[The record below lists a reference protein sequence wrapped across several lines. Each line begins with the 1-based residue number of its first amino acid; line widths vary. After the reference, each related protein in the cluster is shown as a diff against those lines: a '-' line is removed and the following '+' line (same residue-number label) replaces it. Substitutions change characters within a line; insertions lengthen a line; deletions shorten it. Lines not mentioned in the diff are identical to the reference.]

1 MSMRFEDEDLE
12 RIRKNN
18 AIMKAI
24 NDSTDDIYESL
35 MDEEY
40 SDMVKHL
47 QKLTTILR
55 KLIKKYKD

>member
-1 MSMRFEDEDLE
+1 MRFEDEDLE

-35 MDEEY
+35 MDEDY
-40 SDMVKHL
+40 NDLVRHL

-55 KLIKKYKD
+55 KLLKKYKD

>member
-1 MSMRFEDEDLE
+1 MRFEDEDLE

-18 AIMKAI
+18 AIMQTI

>member
-1 MSMRFEDEDLE
+1 MRFEDEDLE
-12 RIRKNN
+12 RIKKNN
-18 AIMKAI
+18 AIMQTI

>member
-1 MSMRFEDEDLE
+1 MRFEDEDLE

-35 MDEEY
+35 MDEDY
-40 SDMVKHL
+40 RDMVKHL

>member
-1 MSMRFEDEDLE
+1 MRFEDEDLE
-12 RIRKNN
+12 RIKKNN
-18 AIMKAI
+18 AIMQTI

-55 KLIKKYKD
+55 KLLKKYKD

>member
-1 MSMRFEDEDLE
+1 MRFEDEDLE

>member
-1 MSMRFEDEDLE
+1 MRFEDEDLE

-40 SDMVKHL
+40 RDMVKHL

>member
-1 MSMRFEDEDLE
+1 MRFEDEDLE

-47 QKLTTILR
+47 QKLKRLN
-55 KLIKKYKD
+55 LLN

>member
-1 MSMRFEDEDLE
+1 MRFEDEDLE

-35 MDEEY
+35 MDEDY